1 MITGTLDVPLPAVL
15 GDEGAG
21 IVEEIGKGVTSVK
34 PGDDVIL
41 SWIPSCGY
49 CLYCAQGYSNL
60 CLQSRQGGPGCLL
73 DGTTRYRKE
82 NRTIHHFAMVAS
94 FAEYSVIL
102 QECAIPIDKDVALD
116 KAALIGCS
124 VTTGVC
130 AAINT
135 AQVHPGSSVA
145 VFGAGGIG
153 LNVIQGASLAGAE
166 KIIVIDLVP
175 SKLAF
180 AQQFGATH
188 SIDAGEGDP
197 IVEIRSLTDG
207 LEVDYAFEAIGTATT
222 YVQTVHSIR
231 NRGKAIWIG
240 APPREPLSLDAETVF
255 WGEKT
260 IMGSNYGSARPSYDM
275 PRLLHFTVPDD
286 SNWMS

>member
-1 MITGTLDVPLPAVL
+1 
-15 GDEGAG
+15 
-21 IVEEIGKGVTSVK
+21 
-34 PGDDVIL
+34 
-41 SWIPSCGY
+41 
-49 CLYCAQGYSNL
+49 
-60 CLQSRQGGPGCLL
+60 
-73 DGTTRYRKE
+73 
-82 NRTIHHFAMVAS
+82 
-94 FAEYSVIL
+94 
-102 QECAIPIDKDVALD
+102 
-116 KAALIGCS
+116 
-124 VTTGVC
+124 VTTAVC

-231 NRGKAIWIG
+231 N
-240 APPREPLSLDAETVF
+240 
-255 WGEKT
+255 
-260 IMGSNYGSARPSYDM
+260 
-275 PRLLHFTVPDD
+275 
-286 SNWMS
+286 

>member
-1 MITGTLDVPLPAVL
+1 M
-15 GDEGAG
+15 
-21 IVEEIGKGVTSVK
+21 
-34 PGDDVIL
+34 
-41 SWIPSCGY
+41 
-49 CLYCAQGYSNL
+49 
-60 CLQSRQGGPGCLL
+60 L

-116 KAALIGCS
+116 KASLIGCS

-231 NRGKAIWIG
+231 N
-240 APPREPLSLDAETVF
+240 
-255 WGEKT
+255 
-260 IMGSNYGSARPSYDM
+260 
-275 PRLLHFTVPDD
+275 
-286 SNWMS
+286 

>member
-34 PGDDVIL
+34 PGDHVIL

-116 KAALIGCS
+116 KASLIGCS

-207 LEVDYAFEAIGTATT
+207 LVVDYAFEAIGTSTT

-231 NRGKAIWIG
+231 N
-240 APPREPLSLDAETVF
+240 
-255 WGEKT
+255 
-260 IMGSNYGSARPSYDM
+260 
-275 PRLLHFTVPDD
+275 
-286 SNWMS
+286 